1 VTRGGV
7 TLSDDCARTDETD
20 AGDHALHDICVHD
33 SVGTE
38 HGYGGLHQAA
48 TRYGNKGEG
57 AQTCALFL
65 ARSMPSDRHRKD
77 ECHQQMDEMVETVA
91 PQAESARHQL
101 LIRR

>member
-1 VTRGGV
+1 MKPMPVTTPCMIFAFTGSIG
-7 TLSDDCARTDETD
+7 A
-20 AGDHALHDICVHD
+20 
-33 SVGTE
+33 E
-38 HGYGGLHQAA
+38 HGNRGLHQAA

-91 PQAESARHQL
+91 PQAESARH
-101 LIRR
+101 